1 MRKRILLSGGGTGGH
16 IYPALAI
23 ADELKRR
30 FPDAE
35 IRFAGT
41 QEGLE
46 SQIVPQAGYQLE
58 LLRAAGIERRFTLD
72 NIKNQALT

>member
-35 IRFAGT
+35 ISFAGT

-46 SQIVPQAGYQLE
+46 SQIVPQAC
-58 LLRAAGIERRFTLD
+58 
-72 NIKNQALT
+72 